1 MNNTRFTLWSHSLF
15 LNVFT
20 PSNATNSSSLPVKVW
35 LYGGGNESGGI
46 ADPLYDGCNV
56 ATDAIL
62 VSVNYRLGPLGWLA
76 LNSAG
81 LTANNALLDQLL
93 ALQWVQDN
101 IGAFGGDP
109 VSLNSLLMT
118 VNAHSIYLRLLEQ
131 STTLWS
137 IGWIDWYVRDR
148 HPASGKIFG

>member
-1 MNNTRFTLWSHSLF
+1 MGNLGRHLLNLALNLKIGKPIQRLLTRITQSLPSIRSHSLF
-15 LNVFT
+15 LNVFA

-46 ADPLYDGCNV
+46 ADPLYDGCNA
-56 ATDAIL
+56 ATNAVL

-93 ALQWVQDN
+93 ALQ
-101 IGAFGGDP
+101 
-109 VSLNSLLMT
+109 
-118 VNAHSIYLRLLEQ
+118 
-131 STTLWS
+131 
-137 IGWIDWYVRDR
+137 
-148 HPASGKIFG
+148 